1 MTSTPPPPPVTVTT
15 PDGQTL
21 RGHVH
26 ERRQVPDG
34 WLYRVGIVLWQA
46 PDPDH
51 PEPGEYV
58 AWMPATHITPVAGAD
73 YSAVPTTRLPQDIPP
88 PAPPIRPPLR
98 RPRGASS
105 ASGARTPRPP
115 PAPSST
121 APTARLHGPARPSTP
136 RPRPA
141 TPWPSRAPADA
152 PSAEL
157 ISLSLHKVPV
167 P

>member
-88 PAPPIRPPLR
+88 PAPPIRPPAPATAWSVERER
-98 RPRGASS
+98 RPYTETT
-105 ASGARTPRPP
+105 ARTVVHR
-115 PAPSST
+115 SDC
-121 APTARLHGPARPSTP
+121 PTARPGPAIDTEAKARDAMAQPGARGCAVCGTDQSL
-136 RPRPA
+136 
-141 TPWPSRAPADA
+141 AP
-152 PSAEL
+152 
-157 ISLSLHKVPV
+157 
-167 P
+167 